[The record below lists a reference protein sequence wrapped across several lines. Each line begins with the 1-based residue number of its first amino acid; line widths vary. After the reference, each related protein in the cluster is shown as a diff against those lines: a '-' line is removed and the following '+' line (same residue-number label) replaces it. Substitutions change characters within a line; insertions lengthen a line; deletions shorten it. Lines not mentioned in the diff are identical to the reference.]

1 MYTSKPEQILKQ
13 EAINS
18 AQITQLII
26 DKGFPGKD
34 DSTYLQLY
42 RLSDFGLRKSAFSAL
57 LNNLTPKLTKHKSD
71 RYETPFREN
80 LRYVIYGLVASFY
93 RFEWL
98 AIPFGDSHYHSSKRL
113 GKLGFS
119 RRRMTTIMSALEREE
134 LAILGRKGFRDLSGA
149 FGSRASQYFPTQKL
163 IDIFQSLLYEF
174 EDDFS
179 LPTFHKF
186 NDFPKGAVPTLE
198 QYAGA
203 ESLLKSYNLFMADH
217 WWAKKG
223 PTIRTFSR
231 NLSRGGRLNCAYQTI
246 VNRRLPIRQTTL
258 LDGEPIAEP
267 DFSANHLRM
276 SAALL
281 GETLPN
287 DPYSVISEQTGC
299 SRQQVKAFVTMVLGC
314 ESLRQKG
321 GQMKKLEPNKDK
333 LTRVKYR
340 KLLNSFEKEYPWI
353 KHQKIFYNDT
363 GARMQL
369 LEGEIGLRMF
379 RWALNKQIPLLS
391 VHDSFAVR
399 ERDKAATEARM
410 HDVWNEV
417 IEEHRKIRMTG

>member
-26 DKGFPGKD
+26 NKGLPGKD
-34 DSTYLQLY
+34 DSTFLQLY
-42 RLSDFGLRKSAFSAL
+42 RLSDFGLRKSDLSAL
-57 LNNLTPKLTKHKSD
+57 LNELTPKLTKHKSD
-71 RYETPFREN
+71 RYEASFREN

-119 RRRMTTIMSALEREE
+119 RRRMTTIMSLLEQDG
-134 LAILGRKGFRDLSGA
+134 LAVLGRKGFRDPSGA

-174 EDDFS
+174 EDDFN
-179 LPTFHKF
+179 LPSFHKF
-186 NDFPKGAVPTLE
+186 NCFPEGSEPSPE
-198 QYAGA
+198 QYDST
-203 ESLLKSYNLFMADH
+203 ESLLRSYNLFMANH

-223 PTIRTFSR
+223 PTTRSFSR
-231 NLSRGGRLNCAYQTI
+231 NLGRGGRLNCSYQTI

-267 DFSANHLRM
+267 DFSANHFRM

-281 GETLPN
+281 GEALPD
-287 DPYSVISEQTGC
+287 DPYSIISKQTDC

-321 GQMKKLEPNKDK
+321 GQISKLEPNKHN
-333 LTRVKYR
+333 LTRVMYK
-340 KLLNSFEKEYPWI
+340 KLLASFEKEYPWV
-353 KHQKIFYNDT
+353 KLQKIFYNDT

-379 RWALNKQIPLLS
+379 QWALDKEIPILS
-391 VHDSFAVR
+391 VHDSYAVR
-399 ERDKAATEARM
+399 ERDQERTEEKM

-417 IEEHRKIRMTG
+417 IEKYRKSAYR